1 VTDRF
6 TRPDGEFPSD
16 VSQRGRSPLEPDP
29 GRYLSSSRRRPIM
42 IVVAPKISG
51 TNGTTAN
58 AVVDWTVG

>member
-1 VTDRF
+1 
-6 TRPDGEFPSD
+6 
-16 VSQRGRSPLEPDP
+16 
-29 GRYLSSSRRRPIM
+29 M